1 MFLVTYIADIQEFY
15 ELTLLDE
22 TKTVQQKTAETLQM
36 ASKWETGSGVISA
49 HLPPSQHVI
58 QQQQQPALACVVT
71 SGFYPTEEVTI
82 YFSIYCICYR
92 TR

>member
-49 HLPPSQHVI
+49 HLPPSQHQQHVI
-58 QQQQQPALACVVT
+58 QQQPALACVVT

-82 YFSIYCICYR
+82 LFSIYHMLQN
-92 TR
+92 